1 MKLDLILRVTTKFML
16 PYILLF
22 ALYVHFHGDYGPGG
36 GFQAGV
42 IVAAVFI
49 LYALVFGIDATQRVA
64 PRRLVEFLVPL
75 GVLIYASAGLP
86 AMFLGKTFLD
96 YSILAH
102 DVKHAH
108 EWGIFIV
115 ESGVLITVSSTM
127 LAIFYAFVER
137 GRERGH

>member
-1 MKLDLILRVTTKFML
+1 MKLDVILRVTTKFML
-16 PYILLF
+16 PFIVLF

-42 IVAAVFI
+42 ISAAAFI
-49 LYALVFGIDATQRVA
+49 LYALVFGIEATQRVV
-64 PRRLVEFLVPL
+64 PQRLLEVLMPL
-75 GVLIYASAGLP
+75 GVLIYAAAGLP
-86 AMFLGKTFLD
+86 AMVLGKTFLD
-96 YSILAH
+96 YSVLAH

-115 ESGVLITVSSTM
+115 ESGVLITVASTM

-137 GRERGH
+137 GR